1 MNTICVFI
9 EKIVRTTQTK
19 KISKNL
25 PEQKSRNPLCI
36 KGGWNFLFDEKLRE
50 TREILSKK
58 RSNAEPGKKEKSLEN
73 VVFSRLF
80 GGGEEGIRTLV
91 GLPPNGFQDR
101 LVMTAS
107 IPLRIK
113 YSIRMRLALRNEFAC
128 SRRLRI

>member
-9 EKIVRTTQTK
+9 EKTVRTTQTK
-19 KISKNL
+19 KISENL

-36 KGGWNFLFDEKLRE
+36 KGFWDFLFDEKLRE

-58 RSNAEPGKKEKSLEN
+58 RSNAEPGRKEKKPQKRS
-73 VVFSRLF
+73 VFKAF
-80 GGGEEGIRTLV
+80 DGGEEGIRTLV

-107 IPLRIK
+107 IPLH
-113 YSIRMRLALRNEFAC
+113 L
-128 SRRLRI
+128 